1 MGDVSKMRCIV
12 RPVVPGFLGSGACPS
27 SLLTDRSVRKHGFL
41 PVDHEAGRGIA
52 EDGISC

>member
-12 RPVVPGFLGSGACPS
+12 RPVVRGFLGSGACPS